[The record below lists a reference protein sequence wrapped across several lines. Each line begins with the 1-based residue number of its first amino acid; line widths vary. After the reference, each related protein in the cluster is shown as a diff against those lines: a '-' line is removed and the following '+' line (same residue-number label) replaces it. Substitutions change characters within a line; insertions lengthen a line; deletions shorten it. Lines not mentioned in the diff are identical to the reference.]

1 MPLALALFLGFVPMI
16 GFALFIRWL
25 DRYEPEPRWM
35 LAGSFLWG
43 AVIAC
48 GGAFVINTVLG
59 LGILAATGSEDA
71 AMIGTTTLV
80 APVVEELL
88 KGLAVLLVF
97 ACFRREFDSVVDGIT
112 YAGIT
117 ATGFAAV
124 ENTLYIYR
132 DGYGTAGIEGL
143 LSVAFLRIVLVGW
156 MHPFFTAFIGIGLA
170 VARTTRTPALRWS
183 APLAG
188 LLLAMG
194 THAFHNGFALLVG
207 GIEGFALGLAIDW
220 VGYACMTGFIGWMIW
235 RERDIL
241 RRQLADELGAGRIT
255 SAQYA
260 QAISFTQ
267 VSAHLASIARGRY
280 RATRAF
286 YQSLGELA
294 HHKEHLE
301 RHGEEQGHSVE
312 IERHRA
318 ALAGLATRAFG

>member
-1 MPLALALFLGFVPMI
+1 MPLALALVLGFAPMI
-16 GFALFIRWL
+16 GFASFIRWL

-35 LAGSFLWG
+35 LASSFLWG

-48 GGAFVINTVLG
+48 GGAFVINTL
-59 LGILAATGSEDA
+59 LGIGLLAATGSEEA
-71 AMIGTTTLV
+71 ALIGTTTLV

-132 DGYGTAGIEGL
+132 DGYGTAGLEGL
-143 LSVAFLRIVLVGW
+143 LSVAFIRIVLVGW
-156 MHPFFTAFIGIGLA
+156 MHPFFTAFVGIGLA
-170 VARTTRTPALRWS
+170 IARTTRTPALRWL
-183 APLAG
+183 APLSGFA
-188 LLLAMG
+188 LAIG
-194 THAFHNGFALLVG
+194 THAFHNGFAMLVG
-207 GIEGFALGLAIDW
+207 GLEGFALGLAIDW

-241 RRQLADELGAGRIT
+241 RRQLAGELAAGRIT
-255 SAQYA
+255 AAQYA

-267 VSAHLASIARGRY
+267 VSAHLGALARGRY
-280 RATRAF
+280 RAVRAF

-301 RHGEEQGHSVE
+301 RHGEEHGHSTE
-312 IERHRA
+312 IARHRA
-318 ALAGLATRAFG
+318 ALPMLAERAYS

>member
-1 MPLALALFLGFVPMI
+1 MPLALAIVLGFVPMP
-16 GFALFIRWL
+16 GFASFIRWL

-35 LAGSFLWG
+35 LASSFLWG

-48 GGAFVINTVLG
+48 GGAFVINTVFGYG
-59 LGILAATGSEDA
+59 LLVATGSEET

-112 YAGIT
+112 YAGLT

-132 DGYGTAGIEGL
+132 DGYGTAGLEGL
-143 LSVAFLRIVLVGW
+143 LSVAFIRIVLVGW

-170 VARTTRTPALRWS
+170 IARTTRRPALRWS
-183 APLAG
+183 APLLG
-188 LLLAMG
+188 LALAIG
-194 THAFHNGFALLVG
+194 THSFHNGFAMLVEG
-207 GIEGFALGLAIDW
+207 VEGFALGLALDW

-241 RRQLADELGAGRIT
+241 RRQLAGELAAGRIT
-255 SAQYA
+255 AEQFA

-267 VSAHLASIARGRY
+267 VSAHLAAIARGRY

-301 RHGEEQGHSVE
+301 RHGEEHGHSLE

-318 ALAGLATRAFG
+318 ALAGLAGRAFG